1 MNKVVILGR
10 LTMQG
15 LISGDSID
23 AEGIK
28 QTLIDE
34 GVACIKD
41 TDL

>member
-1 MNKVVILGR
+1 MVDK
-10 LTMQG
+10 TQ
-15 LISGDSID
+15 ID

-34 GVACIKD
+34 GVVCIKD